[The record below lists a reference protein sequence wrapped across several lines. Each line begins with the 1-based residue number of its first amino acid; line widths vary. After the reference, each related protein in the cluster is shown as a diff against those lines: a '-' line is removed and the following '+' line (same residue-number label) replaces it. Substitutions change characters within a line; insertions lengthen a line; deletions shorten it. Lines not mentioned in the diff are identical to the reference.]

1 MAKDPAFLFY
11 YNNWIAST
19 KGMDADAR
27 GWYITLL
34 AHQAEKGSL
43 PDNLEDLAS
52 LADVKFSKYND
63 FTECWKRTLEAKFT
77 KNESGAL
84 ENLRLKSIIEDRR
97 EYSNKQK
104 LRGIVGSLIKKAIQS
119 HKLKKAQITQLSKE
133 LIIQELLSKTTQE
146 REICLK
152 HTLEAFISNANA
164 DANKDKDLN
173 QNANDLILY
182 PSFEDF
188 WNLYDKKVGKPGT
201 EKKWNKLLQVTKEQ
215 IISHVTAYV
224 KANPDKN
231 FRKDPLKYLN
241 NESWNDEIINK
252 TNNGKSRNAIER
264 HKGRVA
270 SYAESE

>member
-1 MAKDPAFLFY
+1 
-11 YNNWIAST
+11 
-19 KGMDADAR
+19 MDADAR

-104 LRGIVGSLIKKAIQS
+104 LRGIVGSLIKKAMQS

-133 LIIQELLSKTTQE
+133 LFNQELLSKTTQE

-152 HTLEAFISNANA
+152 RTLEAFISNANA
-164 DANKDKDLN
+164 NAVIDKDLN
-173 QNANDLILY
+173 ETSNDLILY
-182 PSFEDF
+182 PSFDDF
-188 WNLYDKKVGKPGT
+188 WELYDKKVNKLDT
-201 EKKWNKLLQVTKEQ
+201 ERKWNKLLQVTKEE
-215 IISHVTAYV
+215 IMNHVDEYV
-224 KANPDKN
+224 KAVPDKQYRKNPDT
-231 FRKDPLKYLN
+231 YIN
-241 NESWNDEIINK
+241 NQCWNDEIIKN
-252 TNNGKSRNAIER
+252 NQNGKGSAVNGIKER
-264 HKGRVA
+264 FADYEREFGTH
-270 SYAESE
+270 S